1 MSLFGPSAKYSR
13 DKHQLTA
20 EDLKRILW
28 HVHLASISETNKQA
42 VQQAVLGRR
51 VEGDK
56 ISLQTIYETLTKM
69 KDQNQITKS
78 DREQFMKIFQEY
90 FTQHFGA

>member
-13 DKHQLTA
+13 DKHQLAA

-28 HVHLASISETNKQA
+28 HVHLASISGANKEA
-42 VQQAVLGRR
+42 VQQAVLARR

-69 KDQNQITKS
+69 KDLNQITKS
-78 DREQFMKIFQEY
+78 DREQFIKIFQEY
-90 FTQHFGA
+90 FTQHFGV

>member
-1 MSLFGPSAKYSR
+1 MSLFGPAIKYSR
-13 DKHQLTA
+13 DKHQLTM

-28 HVHLASISETNKQA
+28 HVHLASISEANKEA
-42 VQQAVLGRR
+42 VQQAVLARR
-51 VEGDK
+51 IEGDK

-78 DREQFMKIFQEY
+78 DRDQFIKIFQEY

>member
-1 MSLFGPSAKYSR
+1 M
-13 DKHQLTA
+13 
-20 EDLKRILW
+20 EDLKHILW
-28 HVHLASISETNKQA
+28 HVHLASISGTNKEA
-42 VQQAVLGRR
+42 VQQAVLARR

-69 KDQNQITKS
+69 KDLNQITKS
-78 DREQFMKIFQEY
+78 DRGQFMKIFQEY